1 MNITMN
7 HNDMYKLKP
16 IILLNIVTYFVL
28 LLIYDHC
35 NGVGHFSK
43 YINKKY
49 NNGKYWK
56 EGNARILSNDEL
68 YSKME
73 DNGSKQELSGN
84 YENNGLN
91 NVTDSLHTYDELN
104 KNRSNIINS
113 CREKLKY
120 GYTEKKGLK
129 KFVCFCEKIVLDEID
144 KIGNLSEY
152 KNITKKCFKRIV
164 CHNNG
169 LIITFFTFFLV
180 SGIFLSLAGFFNI
193 GGIGSASNKGVEYI
207 LQAGLTVLFI
217 LLILVLLLIRYIKS
231 KVKKYKKLT
240 EENME

>member
-1 MNITMN
+1 MNYNVMN
-7 HNDMYKLKP
+7 KLKP
-16 IILLNIVTYFVL
+16 IILFNIVTYFVL
-28 LLIYDHC
+28 SLIYDHS

-43 YINKKY
+43 YLNKKY

-56 EGNARILSNDEL
+56 ERNVRILTNDEL

-73 DNGSKQELSGN
+73 NNGLKEELSGN
-84 YENNGLN
+84 DKNDGLN
-91 NVTDSLHTYDELN
+91 NVTESLHTYEELS
-104 KNRSNIINS
+104 KNRSDTINS
-113 CREKLKY
+113 YREKLKY
-120 GYTEKKGLK
+120 GYTKKKGLK
-129 KFVCFCEKIVLDEID
+129 KFGCFCEKIVLDEMD

-180 SGIFLSLAGFFNI
+180 SGIFISLAGFKYSGTSGDVINTE
-193 GGIGSASNKGVEYI
+193 APYI
-207 LQAGLTVLFI
+207 LPIGLTIFFI
-217 LLILVLLLIRYIKS
+217 ILILFLLLIRYIKS

-240 EENME
+240 GENIE